1 MNQVIRDGPLLREV
15 AGVPGREAGMTE
27 SQGDY
32 LARSFGLA
40 GRAAL
45 VTGGCG
51 GLGMAIC
58 RALGRAGA
66 RVAVNGRSVQRCDE
80 AVAALAAEGI
90 AAVPAAFDVCDEAAV
105 QGAAMQLAGAGFA
118 VDTLVLN
125 AGIQRRGPLVE
136 LPLAQWQA
144 LLDTHVTGAFQCV
157 RAFLPAMLGRGY
169 GRIVVMSSIA
179 AHEAMPGIAAYA
191 TAKGALASFTR
202 ALAVEYGGQGINAN
216 ALAPGFVRTPLTAG
230 LQDNPEFGKFLASAV
245 PQGRWGNSEDV
256 APVVAFLA
264 SPAAG
269 FINGQVLAI
278 DGGML
283 ARM

>member
-1 MNQVIRDGPLLREV
+1 MNHLARGGPLLREA

-27 SQGDY
+27 SQDDY

-45 VTGGCG
+45 VTGACG

-66 RVAVNGRSVQRCDE
+66 QVAVNGRSTQRCAA
-80 AVAALAAEGI
+80 AVAELAAEGI
-90 AAVPAAFDVCDEAAV
+90 VAVPAPFDVCDAAAV
-105 QGAAMQLAGAGFA
+105 QAAATQLADRGIA

-125 AGIQRRGPLVE
+125 AGIQRRGSLVDF
-136 LPLAQWQA
+136 PPAHWQE
-144 LLDTHVTGAFQCV
+144 LLDTHVTGAFQCA
-157 RAFLPAMLGRGY
+157 RTFLPGMLARGH
-169 GRIVVMSSIA
+169 GRIIVMSSIA
-179 AHEAMPGIAAYA
+179 AQEAMPGIAAYA
-191 TAKGALASFTR
+191 TAKGALASFAR
-202 ALAVEYGGQGINAN
+202 ALAVEYGGRGINAN
-216 ALAPGFVRTPLTAG
+216 AVAPGFVRTPLTAG
-230 LQDNPEFGKFLASAV
+230 LQDNPEFGRFLESAV
-245 PQGRWGNSEDV
+245 PQGRWGTPEDV

-269 FINGQVLAI
+269 FINGQMLAI